1 MQIDNNIKKNLLSL
15 DDKTL
20 KNVVSSLAGAAGI
33 SESKIQISD
42 SDLFKIRSAISRAT
56 DKDAEEALKVIGGDE
71 KAQRIIEEARRKGG
85 QK

>member
-1 MQIDNNIKKNLLSL
+1 MQIDNNIKNNLLSL

-33 SESKIQISD
+33 NESKIQISD
-42 SDLFKIRSAISRAT
+42 SDLVKIRSAIRQAT